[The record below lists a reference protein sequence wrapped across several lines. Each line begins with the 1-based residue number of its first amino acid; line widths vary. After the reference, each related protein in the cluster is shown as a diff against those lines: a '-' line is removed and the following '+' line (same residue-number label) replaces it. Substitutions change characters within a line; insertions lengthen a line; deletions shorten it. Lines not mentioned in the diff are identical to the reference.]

1 MMGSWKKTILIGVGG
16 LAVVIVALVIAVY
29 LLVTPERIKG
39 WALPV
44 LEENLHRQVTL
55 GDVEIG
61 LFSGITLNDLQ
72 IRALDGEH
80 HLVAVESLLLSYQ
93 FKPLLQGRLVIDE
106 VRLTAPQV
114 RLVQFADG
122 RLSIDDLLSSSAEEK
137 VVAPAEEPVESDDAA
152 GIDLLVSRVV
162 LENGTIEFLNQSE
175 GAPDLIL
182 SAIDLLVR
190 DITLDGSIPF
200 TLDVRFA
207 QTDFR
212 FDGEFAPSTSQG
224 RVNLSVE
231 RLDLNTVLAHFA
243 PESALETTESSE
255 SEQTGSDPEPV
266 EPGPVD
272 IPVQIAGAVQIGEL
286 LYEDLVVSAM
296 RADYRLQD
304 NHFNLD
310 LLKGQVAGGGFEV
323 RSAVDLNK
331 PGFAYRGDIDLQGID
346 LGGLASALVPE
357 VKDAVQGTLR
367 GSIDFSGA
375 GALTA
380 TLLDNLRSRGDI
392 RLENGRLRGG
402 SFLGEM
408 SSFLGQP
415 ELRVLSFKSLGGT
428 FDLQSR
434 IAQLDIA
441 LDSSRT
447 RIKAQGTA
455 AIDGALK
462 LTLETA
468 LAPDVLK
475 GVSLNSPFGRALS
488 DENGWGVLPMKVA
501 GTYSA
506 PSFKLDSSKLKD
518 QVKDEVKAKVKK
530 KVEEKISEKIQ
541 EKLGTEE
548 IPAQELID
556 KSLKKLFGR

>member
-310 LLKGQVAGGGFEV
+310 LLKGQVAGGGFELG
-323 RSAVDLNK
+323 SAVDLIT

>member
-1 MMGSWKKTILIGVGG
+1 M
-16 LAVVIVALVIAVY
+16 
-29 LLVTPERIKG
+29 
-39 WALPV
+39 
-44 LEENLHRQVTL
+44 
-55 GDVEIG
+55 
-61 LFSGITLNDLQ
+61 
-72 IRALDGEH
+72 
-80 HLVAVESLLLSYQ
+80 
-93 FKPLLQGRLVIDE
+93 
-106 VRLTAPQV
+106 
-114 RLVQFADG
+114 
-122 RLSIDDLLSSSAEEK
+122 
-137 VVAPAEEPVESDDAA
+137 
-152 GIDLLVSRVV
+152 
-162 LENGTIEFLNQSE
+162 
-175 GAPDLIL
+175 
-182 SAIDLLVR
+182 
-190 DITLDGSIPF
+190 
-200 TLDVRFA
+200 
-207 QTDFR
+207 
-212 FDGEFAPSTSQG
+212 
-224 RVNLSVE
+224 
-231 RLDLNTVLAHFA
+231 
-243 PESALETTESSE
+243 
-255 SEQTGSDPEPV
+255 
-266 EPGPVD
+266 
-272 IPVQIAGAVQIGEL
+272 
-286 LYEDLVVSAM
+286 
-296 RADYRLQD
+296 
-304 NHFNLD
+304 
-310 LLKGQVAGGGFEV
+310 
-323 RSAVDLNK
+323 
-331 PGFAYRGDIDLQGID
+331 
-346 LGGLASALVPE
+346 VPE

-506 PSFKLDSSKLKD
+506 TSFKLDSSKLKD